1 MGKKKKQSPAALYII
16 LIAIAATILLVK
28 HFHIKNFNII
38 KPDILY
44 TSGQPRGMDYTRLLY
59 KYHIATI
66 VNVRS
71 PAEHRNRNWYNA
83 EIVWT
88 RNNGVKYIELPIDK
102 SNYFPNQQTIDRFF
116 DIMSDKTNLPVL
128 LHGSGDDKRVA
139 MLTAV
144 WLKKNQ
150 KCTTEEI
157 TSIVKK
163 IVNRRELT
171 KAETEYIHSL
181 TE

>member
-1 MGKKKKQSPAALYII
+1 MKKKKPPIGFVII
-16 LIAIAATILLVK
+16 LLVAVTGTVLLVK
-28 HFHIKNFNII
+28 HFHIKGFQII
-38 KPDILY
+38 RRDVLY
-44 TSGQPRGMDYTRLLY
+44 VSGQPTGMDYTRLLY

-71 PAEHRNRNWYNA
+71 PMEHRDRHWYNE
-83 EIVWT
+83 EIIWT
-88 RNNGVKYIELPIDK
+88 RSSGTKYIELPIDK
-102 SNYFPNQQTIDRFF
+102 SNYFPDQQTIDRFF
-116 DIMSDKTNLPVL
+116 GIMSDKNNLPVL

-144 WLKKNQ
+144 WLRKNQ

-157 TSIVKK
+157 TLLVKK
-163 IVNRRELT
+163 IIDRSELT